1 MRASMDA
8 ELLLKNNRNMVPNIG
23 DGKSGMKLRFGTS
36 VLGGLGLVG
45 ITSSSGGFAGIGVT
59 VF

>member
-1 MRASMDA
+1 MDA